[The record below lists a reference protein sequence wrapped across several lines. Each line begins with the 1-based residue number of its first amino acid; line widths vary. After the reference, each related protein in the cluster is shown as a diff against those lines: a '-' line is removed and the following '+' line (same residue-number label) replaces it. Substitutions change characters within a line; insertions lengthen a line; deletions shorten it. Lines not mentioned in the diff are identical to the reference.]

1 MRLADKEE
9 SRIVSLSLR
18 TTTLGFFLTL
28 DFYEGEK
35 GREEGQGVKMEE
47 GERRERRGEKGRRR
61 KEKERRE
68 RRGEKRR
75 RREEGRRREREE
87 RERRERRRHK
97 EQKFV
102 KNTVIHVLL
111 LFFAGNIL
119 EKTTSNFAISCLR
132 SPPRF

>member
-35 GREEGQGVKMEE
+35 GREEGQGAKMEE
-47 GERRERRGEKGRRR
+47 GEKRKRRGENGRRR
-61 KEKERRE
+61 S
-68 RRGEKRR
+68 
-75 RREEGRRREREE
+75 EEGRRREM
-87 RERRERRRHK
+87 RERRHK
-97 EQKFV
+97 KESC
-102 KNTVIHVLL
+102 KNTVIHVPLP
-111 LFFAGNIL
+111 FFAGNIL
-119 EKTTSNFAISCLR
+119 EKMMSNFAISCLR